1 MLRYNGTMRQSP
13 APGNNGNHSAI
24 APSSHKRPLN
34 AVEKVMLS
42 IGSVPSL
49 VLHTCFFSLFF
60 IAAWLHVLT
69 VDFAL
74 LVLTTVVSLEAIYM
88 AIFIQMA
95 VNRNTQSLY
104 EVEEDIEEIQEDV
117 GEIQE
122 DVGEIQEDVA
132 EVQENMDE
140 IQEEILDE
148 QEDLFGNK
156 VASPEER
163 GSEVTLDRICS
174 DLERLLKDIE
184 ALKEKK

>member
-1 MLRYNGTMRQSP
+1 
-13 APGNNGNHSAI
+13 
-24 APSSHKRPLN
+24 
-34 AVEKVMLS
+34 MLS

-49 VLHTCFFSLFF
+49 ILHTCFFSLFF
-60 IAAWLHVLT
+60 IAAWLQVFT
-69 VDFAL
+69 IDFAL
-74 LVLTTVVSLEAIYM
+74 LVLTTLVSLEAIYM

-156 VASPEER
+156 IAPSDDR
-163 GSEVTLDRICS
+163 GTELTLDRIGR
-174 DLERLLKDIE
+174 DLERLLRDID

>member
-1 MLRYNGTMRQSP
+1 ML
-13 APGNNGNHSAI
+13 
-24 APSSHKRPLN
+24 L
-34 AVEKVMLS
+34 V
-42 IGSVPSL
+42 GSVPSL
-49 VLHTCFFSLFF
+49 IVHTCLFSLFF

-69 VDFAL
+69 LDFAL
-74 LVLTTVVSLEAIYM
+74 LVLTTLVSLEAIYM

-95 VNRNTQSLY
+95 VNRNTQSLH

-148 QEDLFGNK
+148 QKDLFGNN
-156 VASPEER
+156 VVPSDER
-163 GSEVTLDRICS
+163 KGDVTLERISS
-174 DLERLLKDIE
+174 DLERLLQDIE
-184 ALKEKK
+184 VLRGKK